1 MTAILKREF
10 QSYFTSA
17 IGYVFL
23 GVFYFFAALFFVSYN
38 LASNT
43 TNTSTLFTTLILT
56 FVVLIPVL
64 TMRLMCEEKKQRTEQ
79 LLLTAPVSLFGM
91 VMGKFLAALAVFAM
105 GLASVVLFSLTM
117 AAYVSID
124 GVVILGNLIGLLL
137 LASALISIGIFISS
151 LTESQI
157 ISAVGSI
164 FVILVLYL
172 IGGFSS
178 SVNNKVVAAILSALS
193 VSSRYTNFSMGI
205 FNLGD
210 AVYYLSIAAIFI
222 FLTVRVLEKRRWS

>member
-64 TMRLMCEEKKQRTEQ
+64 TMRLMCEEKSS
-79 LLLTAPVSLFGM
+79 AP
-91 VMGKFLAALAVFAM
+91 
-105 GLASVVLFSLTM
+105 
-117 AAYVSID
+117 
-124 GVVILGNLIGLLL
+124 
-137 LASALISIGIFISS
+137 SS
-151 LTESQI
+151 CC
-157 ISAVGSI
+157 
-164 FVILVLYL
+164 
-172 IGGFSS
+172 
-178 SVNNKVVAAILSALS
+178 
-193 VSSRYTNFSMGI
+193 SR
-205 FNLGD
+205 
-210 AVYYLSIAAIFI
+210 
-222 FLTVRVLEKRRWS
+222 RP

>member
-38 LASNT
+38 LVANT

-79 LLLTAPVSLFGM
+79 LLLTSPVSLFGM

-105 GLASVVLFSLTM
+105 GLASVVVFSLTM
-117 AAYVSID
+117 AAYVSVD
-124 GVVILGNLIGLLL
+124 GAVIFGNLVGLLL

-178 SVNNKVVAAILSALS
+178 SVTNKVVSALLSALS

-210 AVYYLSIAAIFI
+210 AVYYLSIAAIFL

>member
-23 GVFYFFAALFFVSYN
+23 GVFYFFAALFFVSSN
-38 LASNT
+38 LAANT
-43 TNTSTLFTTLILT
+43 TSTSTFFTTLILT
-56 FVVLIPVL
+56 LVVLIPVL

-79 LLLTAPVSLFGM
+79 LLLTSPVSLFGM
-91 VMGKFLAALAVFAM
+91 VMGKFLAALSVFAM

-117 AAYVSID
+117 AAFVSID
-124 GVVILGNLIGLLL
+124 GAVILGNLVGLLL

-172 IGGFSS
+172 IGSFSS
-178 SVNNKVVAAILSALS
+178 SVTNKIIAAILSALS